1 MSYSQAPHPAAILS
15 IGTAVPPYRVEQAAV
30 GQWMSEAFDNDRVLT
45 RWIRSLYR
53 LSGIETRYTC
63 LPDGFRPPEESRFA
77 PGRDPQ
83 DTPATAERM
92 EIYKRESVQVG
103 KDAACDAIT
112 NYSNVSGEDHASIT
126 DSITHL
132 ITVSCTGFFAPGLDQ
147 MIARQI
153 NLRPNVERTIIGFM
167 GCAAAFN
174 ALRLANQIVQG
185 QPKARVLIVC
195 VELCTLHIQPSKKR
209 ADLVS
214 AAIFADGGGACLV
227 GKPQE
232 GQRDIFELG
241 NFYTELT
248 PETESFMVW
257 DIGNNGFTLHL
268 ASEIPDSLGQVAPR
282 ALQQLFHNE
291 PPDLQ
296 FWAIHPGGRAIVDHL
311 TEIFALA
318 PEQIAPSRTVLR
330 DYGNVSSPT
339 ILFVLQEYR
348 KRLRQ
353 YPVNSRVD
361 GVAMAFGPGLVTEL
375 LHLTYL
381 VDDVQSNVENR
392 KGAHVE
398 SVS

>member
-1 MSYSQAPHPAAILS
+1 MIYSQAPHPPAILS

-30 GQWMSEAFDNDRVLT
+30 GQWMSEAFNNDRAMT
-45 RWIRSLYR
+45 RWIRSLYK
-53 LSGIETRYTC
+53 LSGVETRYTC
-63 LPDGFRPPEESRFA
+63 LPDGLRPPEESRFA
-77 PGRDPQ
+77 PGRDPH
-83 DTPATAERM
+83 DTPSTAERM
-92 EIYKRESVQVG
+92 EVYKRESVQVG
-103 KDAACDAIT
+103 KEAAYEAIT
-112 NYSNVSGEDHASIT
+112 NYSEISGDNIATVT

-132 ITVSCTGFFAPGLDQ
+132 LTVSCTGFFAPGLDQ
-147 MIARQI
+147 MIARQL
-153 NLRPNVERTIIGFM
+153 NLQPSVERTIIGFM

-174 ALRLANQIVQG
+174 ALRLANQIVQA
-185 QPKARVLIVC
+185 QPSARVLIVC

-227 GKPQE
+227 GIPE
-232 GQRDIFELG
+232 AGQSDIFELG
-241 NFYTELT
+241 GFYTELT

-268 ASEIPDSLGQVAPR
+268 ASDIPGSLGQVAPR
-282 ALQQLFHNE
+282 ALQELFHND

-311 TEIFALA
+311 TDIFALA
-318 PEQIAPSRTVLR
+318 PDQIAPSRTVLR

-353 YPVNSRVD
+353 YPVGSRVD

-375 LHLTYL
+375 AHLTYL
-381 VDDVQSNVENR
+381 VSDMQSDADDR
-392 KGAHVE
+392 KEAHVK